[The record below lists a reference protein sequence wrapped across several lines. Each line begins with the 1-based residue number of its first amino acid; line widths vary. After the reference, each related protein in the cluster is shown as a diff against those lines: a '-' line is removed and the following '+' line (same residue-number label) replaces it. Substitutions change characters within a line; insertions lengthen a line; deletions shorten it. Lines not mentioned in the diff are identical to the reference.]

1 MIRALTVKPL
11 RLRRAA
17 AAALLV
23 TTLGGLGGLADAALT
38 EGAARAQGAGLD
50 EGRTRFARGI
60 EFYKEGNFHA
70 ALAEFRAAN
79 AAAPSYRI
87 EYNLGQTLYQLQ
99 DYARAVRAF
108 ERYLREG
115 GDKIEADRR
124 KEVEG
129 ELAKLRQ
136 RVAQLTITVAATTSP
151 IEISIDD
158 EPRTDP
164 QPLLVSAGRRRISVT
179 ASGYQTQ
186 TKVLDVAGSKEL
198 EVKFDLKP
206 IGGIAPV
213 KAAPPEATPM
223 RPKSR
228 TPFYIG
234 LAATGAMAGGTAVFA
249 ILTSSKHSTFE
260 KTLATPNAS
269 KADID
274 SQRSGTKTLALVA
287 DVFAG
292 ATLLAGALTVVA
304 YVMTSG
310 QEPERGAAPKAA
322 KAPAREWHP
331 LLGPGAVGVSGT
343 F

>member
-1 MIRALTVKPL
+1 MMSPPRRMGRAV
-11 RLRRAA
+11 AG
-17 AAALLV
+17 ALLM
-23 TTLGGLGGLADAALT
+23 TSLGALGGLADATLF
-38 EGAARAQGAGLD
+38 EGSAHAQGAALD
-50 EGRTRFARGI
+50 EGRMRFARGI

-79 AAAPSYRI
+79 TAAPSYRI

-115 GDKIEADRR
+115 GDKIEIERR
-124 KEVEG
+124 KEVEDS
-129 ELAKLRQ
+129 LAKLRP
-136 RVAQLTITVAATTSP
+136 RVARLTVTVAATTAP
-151 IEISIDD
+151 VEITVDD

-186 TKVLDVAGSKEL
+186 TKVLDLAGAKDI

-206 IGGIAPV
+206 IGDFSQART
-213 KAAPPEATPM
+213 APPVAPAM
-223 RPKSR
+223 QSKSR

-234 LAATGAMAGGTAVFA
+234 LAATGALAGGTAVFA

-260 KTLATPNAS
+260 NTLATPNVT

-274 SQRSGTKTLALVA
+274 SQRSGTKTMALVA
-287 DVFAG
+287 DIFAG
-292 ATLLAGALTVVA
+292 ATLLAGGLTVVA
-304 YVMTSG
+304 FVMTSG
-310 QEPERGAAPKAA
+310 QEPDRAAPKTA
-322 KAPAREWHP
+322 KAPGREWHP
-331 LLGPGAVGVSGT
+331 LLGPGSVGVGGS